1 VNWVGIVQFDREK
14 ACFKKKDACGKGLSG
29 KEGEKV
35 EKNLV

>member
-1 VNWVGIVQFDREK
+1 LIEK
-14 ACFKKKDACGKGLSG
+14 RPVSKKKDACGKGLSG